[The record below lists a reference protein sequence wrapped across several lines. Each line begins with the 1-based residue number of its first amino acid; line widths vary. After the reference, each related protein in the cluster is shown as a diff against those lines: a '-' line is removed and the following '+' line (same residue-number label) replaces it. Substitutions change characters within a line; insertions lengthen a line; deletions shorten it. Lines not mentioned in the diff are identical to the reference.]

1 MEKRLK
7 SPIFLTICLAT
18 AILTFGFFQPKTAQA
33 GGGKVIDISIAD
45 QQMTVIENY
54 QIINKFP
61 VSTGTWNMPTPVGTH
76 QIYNHISDAYS
87 TLYDLYMPS
96 WMAITPDGGYG
107 IHGLPYW
114 KYSWGNVY
122 EGENHLGIRVSHGCV
137 RLSLDNAA
145 WLYNWAPNG
154 TTVLIH
160 DSSGI
165 EAAFNPPDYDAII
178 IDQSP
183 SNITLKPGETAN
195 VWVKIKNTGKNWW
208 YNVGQYPIYLGT
220 DSPRDRISPFTNNT
234 WIGGNRAVKLATT
247 GVSNNQE
254 TTFNFT
260 ITAPQEQKDY
270 EEHFRPVAENYS
282 WFNDIDIVWHIKVW
296 QPEYSNQW
304 VSQSTYPTIDKN
316 QTTTLQV
323 QFRNTGSRTWYNTG
337 NNPVRLATSHQK
349 DRNSIFYN
357 PSSWL
362 SPNRLTNLKESS
374 VAPGE
379 IGTFE
384 FEILAP
390 NQTGVFTE
398 YFQLVAEGASW
409 LEDQGVFLNI
419 NVK

>member
-1 MEKRLK
+1 MEKKLNLFFLVLAIALTL
-7 SPIFLTICLAT
+7 SIPNIFEIE
-18 AILTFGFFQPKTAQA
+18 KVKA
-33 GGGKVIDISIAD
+33 GGGKVIDISITD

-61 VSTGTWNMPTPVGTH
+61 VSTGTWSMPTPLGTL
-76 QIYNHISDAYS
+76 QVYNHIPDAYS
-87 TLYDLYMPS
+87 TPYDLYMPN

-137 RLSLDNAA
+137 RLSLANAA

-154 TTVLIH
+154 TTVIVH
-160 DSSGI
+160 DTPGI
-165 EAAFNPPDYDAII
+165 EAAFNPPDYDGVIT
-178 IDQSP
+178 DQSP
-183 SNITLKPGETAN
+183 QYLTLKPGETVN

-208 YNVGQYPIYLGT
+208 YREGLYPIHIGT
-220 DSPRDRISPFTNNT
+220 DNPRDRLSSFANNT
-234 WIGGNRAVKLATT
+234 WIGSNRPAKLTNNGIA
-247 GVSNNQE
+247 NNQE

-260 ITAPQEQKDY
+260 ITAPYEQKDY
-270 EEHFRPVAENYS
+270 EEHFRPVAENHS
-282 WFNDIDIVWHIKVW
+282 WFKDIDIVWYIKVW
-296 QPEYSNQW
+296 QPEYSSQW
-304 VSQSTYPTIDKN
+304 VSQSDYPIVNKN
-316 QTTTLQV
+316 QTAKLEIK
-323 QFRNTGSRTWYNTG
+323 FRNTGSRTWYNSG
-337 NNPVRLATSHQK
+337 ANPVRLATSHQK

-357 PSSWL
+357 PGAWL
-362 SPNRLTNLKESS
+362 AANRLTNLKETS

-379 IGTFE
+379 TGTFE

-398 YFQLVAEGASW
+398 YFQLVAEGATW
-409 LEDQGVFLNI
+409 MEDQGVFLNI